1 MQRARVS
8 MPDNSPRVQRRYNAV
23 YQPSYYRSH
32 KRAALA
38 RQRRRKRDA
47 RRYLLARKRAAKC
60 VRCGESDIRC
70 LDFHHRPGHV
80 KVAGL
85 ARLATDGATL
95 QVIDRELKKCVVLC
109 KNCHAKEHFKH
120 LMT

>member
-1 MQRARVS
+1 MPYKNPNVRRA
-8 MPDNSPRVQRRYNAV
+8 YNAA
-23 YQPSYYRSH
+23 YQPSYCLNH
-32 KRAALA
+32 KTAALA

-47 RRYLLARKRAAKC
+47 RLYLQARKRAEKC
-60 VRCGESDIRC
+60 SRCGESDVRC
-70 LDFHHRPGHV
+70 LDFHHRPRHV

-85 ARLATDGATL
+85 ARLATDGAAIKT
-95 QVIDRELKKCVVLC
+95 IERELKKCVVLC